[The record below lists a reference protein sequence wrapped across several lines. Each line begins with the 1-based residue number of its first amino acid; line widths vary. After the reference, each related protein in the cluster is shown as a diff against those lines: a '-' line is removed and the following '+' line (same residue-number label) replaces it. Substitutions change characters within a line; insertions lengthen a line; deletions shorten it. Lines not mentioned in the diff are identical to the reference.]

1 MGLSDYDIVGSYNN
15 QRYTPIDAERTIN
28 MFEYLDGRDKKPKTL
43 IPTSGLINQNK
54 EFKNGAAH
62 QSGPFRAQ
70 FTFKDSM
77 YCVIGTGV
85 YKLTGPTLVVS
96 FLGDIGGT
104 GVGYVG
110 VDANTYQVIFVD
122 GTKGWIYDTLA
133 STFVQITD
141 PSFPSRPLD
150 VTYLDGFF
158 VVVNGLTNTF
168 QLSEFNQGLI
178 WGPDSEVIAWTT
190 GQSNLV
196 FTGSLVSNFPV
207 GSQVTFN
214 TPGDVPT
221 PLVAGTTYYVVSVIY
236 KSTPGPADTT
246 IQVSAT
252 PGGSPI
258 VITQAG
264 SGTTTISNKG
274 ELQLGSMTSH
284 PGTVVA
290 CRTLHRR
297 LFLFSQNYI
306 EVWENAGLGTTLPFR
321 RTNSLLI
328 EYGTPSVAS
337 IRVGFDMMFFLSQ
350 DKDGQGSVMMVIGA
364 QAIPVS
370 IRALDYE
377 LSQFA
382 ANDAVSDATGI
393 LIKENGLIFYRLNFT
408 KADRTFV
415 YNVNMSDPEKES
427 ERRWHEEQVLD
438 RSRHHA
444 QTHAYINGNNYY
456 GDYLNPILYKVDPNV
471 TTNAGEAIPRIRIGK
486 GIVPDGYNRIRVDRF
501 QIDLLQGQAL
511 TTSVVIPFTATD
523 VNIGF
528 DYIEVPDT
536 SEFILGST
544 AIFST
549 LNTLPSPLIAG
560 TVYYII
566 IISPTKIQLADTY
579 THAAQGVF
587 IPLTTTGTAPNT
599 VNIVT
604 PVPYSPTVFLS
615 ISKDGGQSYGNK
627 LLAPMGKVGE
637 RSFRT
642 VWRKL
647 GTIPRGQAFV
657 PMVEFYNQV
666 PFVMMGGAW
675 YSEVMPE

>member
-28 MFEYLDGRDKKPKTL
+28 MFEYIDGKDKKPRTL

-54 EFKNGAAH
+54 SFFNSFTGLP
-62 QSGPFRAQ
+62 QTGPFRGQ
-70 FTFKDSM
+70 FTFIDSM
-77 YCVIGTGV
+77 YCVVGTGV
-85 YKLTGPTLVVS
+85 YKLTGSTLTLS

-110 VDANTYQVIFVD
+110 IDANTFQVIFVD
-122 GTKGWIYDTLA
+122 GTKGWIYDVLTGI
-133 STFVQITD
+133 FVQITD
-141 PSFPSRPLD
+141 PNFPSRPID

-158 VVVNGLTNTF
+158 VVANGLTNTF
-168 QLSEFNQGLI
+168 QLSEFNQGLV
-178 WGPDSEVIAWTT
+178 WGPDSEVVTWNSGSPLLTIT
-190 GQSNLV
+190 GV
-196 FTGSLVSNFPV
+196 FTNYPINTRVV
-207 GSQVTFN
+207 FN
-214 TPGDVPT
+214 TPGAVPT
-221 PLVAGTTYYVVSVIY
+221 PLVAGTTYFVVSSVI
-236 KSTPGPADTT
+236 SGGNTV

-252 PGGSPI
+252 LGGPAI
-258 VITQAG
+258 IITQAG
-264 SGTTTISNKG
+264 AGTTTISNNG

-284 PGTVVA
+284 PGTIVA

-297 LFLFSQNYI
+297 LFLFSQNYT

-328 EYGTPSVAS
+328 EYGTPAIAS

-350 DKDGQGSVMMVIGA
+350 DADGQGSVMMVMGA
-364 QAIPVS
+364 QAIAVS
-370 IRALDYE
+370 NRALDFQIA
-377 LSQFA
+377 QFA
-382 ANDAVSDATGI
+382 SNNAVSDATGI

-408 KADRTFV
+408 KADTTYV

-427 ERRWHEEQVLD
+427 ERRWHEEQVLSK
-438 RSRHHA
+438 SRHLA

-456 GDYLNPILYKVDPNV
+456 GDYLNPILYQVDPNI

-486 GIVPDGYNRIRVDRF
+486 GVVPEGYNRIRADRF
-501 QIDLLQGQAL
+501 QIDLLQGQIL
-511 TTSVVIPFTATD
+511 TTSVVIPFVATD

-528 DYIEVPDT
+528 SYIEVPDT
-536 SEFILGST
+536 TEFVLGST

-549 LNTLPSPLIAG
+549 LNTLPSPLVAG

-566 IISPTKIQLADTY
+566 IISPTKILLADTY
-579 THAAQGVF
+579 THAAEGVF
-587 IPLTTTGTAPNT
+587 IPLTTTGTPPNS
-599 VNIVT
+599 VNIIT
-604 PVPYSPTVFLS
+604 PVSYSPTVFLS
-615 ISKDGGQSYGNK
+615 ISKDGGQTYGNK
-627 LLAPMGKVGE
+627 LIAPMGKVGE

-657 PMVEFYNQV
+657 PKIEFYNQV
-666 PFVMMGGAW
+666 PFVLMGGAW
-675 YSEVMPE
+675 FAEIMPE

>member
-1 MGLSDYDIVGSYNN
+1 MALSDYDIVGSYNN

-54 EFKNGAAH
+54 AFFNSFTSLP
-62 QSGPFRAQ
+62 QTGPWRAQ
-70 FTFKDSM
+70 FTFEDSM

-85 YKLTGPTLVVS
+85 YKLTGPSLTVS

-104 GVGYVG
+104 GIGYVG

-122 GTKGWIYDTLA
+122 GTKGWIYDTL
-133 STFVQITD
+133 TGIFLQITD
-141 PSFPSRPLD
+141 PSFPGRPLD

-158 VVVNGLTNTF
+158 IVVNGLTNTF

-178 WGPDSEVIAWTT
+178 WGPDSEVVAWTNGSPLLTIT
-190 GQSNLV
+190 GIH
-196 FTGSLVSNFPV
+196 TNFPINTR
-207 GSQVTFN
+207 VTFN
-214 TPGDVPT
+214 TPGAVPT
-221 PLVAGTTYYVVSVIY
+221 PLVAGTTYFVVSSVVSVN
-236 KSTPGPADTT
+236 TV

-252 PGGSPI
+252 LGGPAI
-258 VITQAG
+258 IITQAG
-264 SGTTTISNKG
+264 AGTTTIINNG

-306 EVWENAGLGTTLPFR
+306 EVWENQGFGTNLPFR
-321 RTNSLLI
+321 RNNSVLI

-350 DKDGQGSVMMVIGA
+350 DKDGQGSIMMVVGA

-370 IRALDYE
+370 IRALDFE
-377 LSQFA
+377 LAQFA
-382 ANDAVSDATGI
+382 SNDAVSDATGI

-408 KADRTFV
+408 KAQRTFV

-427 ERRWHEEQVLD
+427 ERRWHEEQVLHGT
-438 RSRHHA
+438 RHLA

-456 GDYLNPILYKVDPNV
+456 GDYLNPILYQVDANTV
-471 TTNAGEAIPRIRIGK
+471 TNDGEAIPRIRIGK
-486 GIVPDGYNRIRVDRF
+486 GVVPEGYNRIRVDRF
-501 QIDLLQGQAL
+501 QLDLLQGQLL
-511 TTSVVIPFTATD
+511 TTSVVIPFTALD

-528 DYIEVPDT
+528 NYIEVPDT
-536 SEFILGST
+536 SAFVLGST

-549 LNTLPSPLIAG
+549 LNTLPSPLVAG

-566 IISPTKIQLADTY
+566 IISPTKLQFATNY
-579 THAAQGVF
+579 TNAALGIF
-587 IPLTTTGTAPNT
+587 IDLTTTGTPPNT
-599 VNIVT
+599 VNIIT
-604 PVPYSPTVFLS
+604 PVSYSPTVFLS
-615 ISKDGGQSYGNK
+615 ISKDGGQTYGNK

-647 GTIPRGQAFV
+647 GTIPRGQAYV
-657 PMVEFYNQV
+657 PKIEFYNQV
-666 PFVMMGGAW
+666 PFVLMGGAW
-675 YSEVMPE
+675 FSEIMPE

>member
-1 MGLSDYDIVGSYNN
+1 MAVADYDIVGSYNN

-28 MFEYLDGRDKKPKTL
+28 MFEYLDSRDKKPKTL

-54 EFKNGAAH
+54 AFFNSFLGLPAVGA
-62 QSGPFRAQ
+62 FRAE
-70 FTFKDSM
+70 FTFKDST

-104 GVGYVG
+104 GVGFVG

-122 GTKGWIYDTLA
+122 GTKGWIYDTL
-133 STFVQITD
+133 SSNFVQITD
-141 PSFPSRPLD
+141 PNFPSRPLD

-158 VVVNGLTNTF
+158 FVVNGLTNNF
-168 QLSEFNQGLI
+168 QLSEFNQGLV
-178 WGPDSEVIAWTT
+178 WGSDSEVIAWTN
-190 GQSNLV
+190 GSPNLTI
-196 FTGSLVSNFPV
+196 TGSFSNYPV
-207 GSQVTFN
+207 NSQVTFN
-214 TPGDVPT
+214 TPGAVPT
-221 PLVAGTTYYVVSVIY
+221 PLVAGTTYYVVSSIVG
-236 KSTPGPADTT
+236 TNTV

-252 PGGSPI
+252 PGGSAI
-258 VITQAG
+258 TITQTG
-264 SGTTTISNKG
+264 SGTTTIKNNG
-274 ELQLGSMTSH
+274 ELQVGSMTSH
-284 PGTVVA
+284 PGTVVG

-306 EVWENAGLGTTLPFR
+306 EVWENAGLGSTLPFR

-350 DKDGQGSVMMVIGA
+350 DKDGQGSVMMVMGA

-377 LSQFA
+377 IAQFA

-427 ERRWHEEQVLD
+427 ERRWHEEQNLHE
-438 RSRHHA
+438 SRHPA

-456 GDYLNPILYKVDPNV
+456 GDYLNPILYKVDSNE

-486 GIVPDGYNRIRVDRF
+486 GVVPDGYNRIRVDRF
-501 QIDLLQGQAL
+501 QLDLLQGQPL
-511 TTSVVIPFTATD
+511 TTSVVIPFAATD

-528 DYIEVPDT
+528 NYIEIPDT
-536 SEFILGST
+536 SAFVLGST
-544 AIFST
+544 AVFST

-566 IISPTKIQLADTY
+566 IVSATKIQLATNY
-579 THAAQGVF
+579 SNAAQGIF
-587 IPLTTTGTAPNT
+587 IDLTTTGTAPNS
-599 VNIVT
+599 VNIIT
-604 PVPYSPTVFLS
+604 PVPYNPTVFVS
-615 ISKDGGQSYGNK
+615 ISKDGGQTYGNK
-627 LLAPMGKVGE
+627 LLALMGKIGE

-642 VWRKL
+642 VLRKL

-657 PMVEFYNQV
+657 PKIEFYNQV
-666 PFVMMGGAW
+666 PFVLMGGAW
-675 YSEVMPE
+675 YAEIMPE

>member
-1 MGLSDYDIVGSYNN
+1 VAVADYDIVGSYNN
-15 QRYTPIDAERTIN
+15 QRYTSIDAERTIN

-43 IPTSGLINQNK
+43 IPTSGLINQHKVFFNS
-54 EFKNGAAH
+54 FTGLPQTGAW
-62 QSGPFRAQ
+62 RAE

-104 GVGYVG
+104 GVGFVG

-141 PSFPSRPLD
+141 PNFPTRPLD

-178 WGPDSEVIAWTT
+178 WGPGSDVVAWANGSANLTIT
-190 GQSNLV
+190 GIH
-196 FTGSLVSNFPV
+196 TEYPV
-207 GSQVTFN
+207 NTRVTFN
-214 TPGDVPT
+214 TPGVVPT
-221 PLVAGTTYYVVSVIY
+221 PLVAGTTYFVVSVVIGVN
-236 KSTPGPADTT
+236 TV

-252 PGGSPI
+252 LGGAAI

-264 SGTTTISNKG
+264 AGTTTVSNNG

-284 PGTVVA
+284 PGTVVG

-306 EVWENAGLGTTLPFR
+306 EVWENAGLGSTLPFR

-350 DKDGQGSVMMVIGA
+350 DKDGQGSVMMVMGA

-370 IRALDYE
+370 IRALDFE

-408 KADRTFV
+408 KANRTFV

-427 ERRWHEEQVLD
+427 ERRWHEEQNIHG
-438 RSRHHA
+438 SRHAA

-456 GDYLNPILYKVDPNV
+456 GDYLNPILYKVDSNE

-486 GIVPDGYNRIRVDRF
+486 GVVPDGYNRIRVDRF
-501 QIDLLQGQAL
+501 QLDLLQGQAL
-511 TTSVVIPFTATD
+511 TTSIVIPFTATD
-523 VNIGF
+523 VNIVF
-528 DYIEVPDT
+528 NYIEIPDT
-536 SEFILGST
+536 SAFVLGST

-579 THAAQGVF
+579 THAAQGIF
-587 IPLTTTGTAPNT
+587 INLTTTGTAPNS
-599 VNIVT
+599 VNIIT
-604 PVPYSPTVFLS
+604 PVPYSPTVFVS
-615 ISKDGGQSYGNK
+615 ISKDGGQTYGNK
-627 LLAPMGKVGE
+627 LLAPMGKIGE

-642 VWRKL
+642 VLRKL

-657 PMVEFYNQV
+657 PKIEFYNQV
-666 PFVMMGGAW
+666 PFVLMGGAW
-675 YSEVMPE
+675 YAEIMPE

>member
-1 MGLSDYDIVGSYNN
+1 VALSDYDIVGSYNN

-28 MFEYLDGRDKKPKTL
+28 MFEYLDSRDKKPKTL
-43 IPTSGLINQNK
+43 IPTSGLINQHKAFPNS
-54 EFKNGAAH
+54 FTGLP
-62 QSGPFRAQ
+62 QTGPWRAQ
-70 FTFKDSM
+70 FSFKDSM

-96 FLGDIGGT
+96 FIGDIGGT
-104 GVGYVG
+104 GVGFVG

-122 GTKGWIYDTLA
+122 GTKGWIYDTLT

-178 WGPDSEVIAWTT
+178 WGPDSEVITWTNGSANLTIT
-190 GQSNLV
+190 GV
-196 FTGSLVSNFPV
+196 HTNFPV
-207 GSQVTFN
+207 NTRVKFN
-214 TPGDVPT
+214 VPGAVPT
-221 PLVAGTTYYVVSVIY
+221 PLVSGTEYFVVSSVIGAN
-236 KSTPGPADTT
+236 TV

-258 VITQAG
+258 SITQAG
-264 SGTTTISNKG
+264 SGTTTISNNG
-274 ELQLGSMTSH
+274 ELQLGEMTSH
-284 PGTVVA
+284 PGTVVG

-297 LFLFSQNYI
+297 LFLFSQNYT

-350 DKDGQGSVMMVIGA
+350 DKDGQGSVMMVMGA

-370 IRALDYE
+370 IRALDFE

-382 ANDAVSDATGI
+382 SNDAVSDATGI

-408 KADRTFV
+408 KAERTFV

-427 ERRWHEEQVLD
+427 ERRWHEEEVLD
-438 RSRHHA
+438 GTRHLA

-456 GDYLNPILYKVDPNV
+456 GDYKNPILYQVDSTT
-471 TTNAGEAIPRIRIGK
+471 TTNAGESIPRIRIGK
-486 GIVPDGYNRIRVDRF
+486 GVVPEGYNRIRADRF

-511 TTSVVIPFTATD
+511 TTSVVIPFVAAD

-528 DYIEVPDT
+528 SYIEVPDT
-536 SEFILGST
+536 SAFVLGST
-544 AIFST
+544 AEFST
-549 LNTLPSPLIAG
+549 LNALPSPLVAG
-560 TVYYII
+560 TIYYII
-566 IISPTKIQLADTY
+566 VISPTKIQFATNY
-579 THAAQGVF
+579 TNAAMGVF
-587 IPLTTTGTAPNT
+587 IPLTTTGTPPNS

-615 ISKDGGQSYGNK
+615 ISKDGGQTYGNK
-627 LLAPMGKVGE
+627 LLAPMGKIGE

-657 PMVEFYNQV
+657 PKIEFYNQV
-666 PFVMMGGAW
+666 PFVLMGGAW
-675 YSEVMPE
+675 FAEVMPE